1 MQVGCRNQRF
11 LRLEETPLPKLASC
25 TPEYA
30 AKMQHFRV
38 LKQAPFLADT
48 SRRGRSTGHRSP
60 PIQAQILD
68 LLWELQARMGISY
81 LFISHDLGVVDHI
94 SDHVGSKQAIVI
106 WKSAAE

>member
-1 MQVGCRNQRF
+1 M
-11 LRLEETPLPKLASC
+11 
-25 TPEYA
+25 
-30 AKMQHFRV
+30 
-38 LKQAPFLADT
+38 
-48 SRRGRSTGHRSP
+48 
-60 PIQAQILD
+60 D